1 MDKDNY
7 LGYSPEPDEPGY
19 LQRMRNMCWLIAGIA
34 IASMPD
40 AIRELIELYYR

>member
-19 LQRMRNMCWLIAGIA
+19 LQRMRYLCWFLAGLAAALI
-34 IASMPD
+34 PD
-40 AIRELIELYYR
+40 AVRELIEMYYH